1 MDTVL
6 ILNGPNLNLLGSRE
20 PGLYGKESLAD
31 IENELHNLAY
41 DLALQ
46 VVFFQ
51 SNFEGALIDQIHCA
65 KSQGINFIIINPGAF
80 THTSVALRDAFLA
93 VAVPF
98 VEVHLS
104 NIYRREQFRQH
115 SYLADVAIGSINGL
129 GSVVYEYALRFAR
142 HWLTNQRE
150 P

>member
-6 ILNGPNLNLLGSRE
+6 IHNGPNLNLLGSRE

-115 SYLADVAIGSINGL
+115 SYLVDVAVGSINGL

-150 P
+150 